1 MVMMRL
7 RCGTMAE
14 NRVCHD
20 LHIRA
25 AYQTLR
31 ALAVKLR
38 VKLTA
43 KLTVKL
49 MVKLTVKLTPDL
61 GVKHLRA
68 RLSFKRDCYVFACTC
83 RRRLKK
89 SQSCEP
95 PDLFLLAREG
105 ELV

>member
-49 MVKLTVKLTPDL
+49 TPDL
-61 GVKHLRA
+61 EVKHLRA

-95 PDLFLLAREG
+95 PDLFLLARKG

>member
-20 LHIRA
+20 LQIRA

-43 KLTVKL
+43 
-49 MVKLTVKLTPDL
+49 KLTVKLTPDL

-95 PDLFLLAREG
+95 PDLFLLARKG

>member
-43 KLTVKL
+43 
-49 MVKLTVKLTPDL
+49 KLTVKLTPDL

-95 PDLFLLAREG
+95 PDLFLLARKG